1 MTAPYLQ
8 AEGVEVS
15 FGGLRALNDCSF
27 TVGQGRITCL
37 VGPNGAGKTTIFNVI
52 TGFLRPNAGH
62 VAFKGQSLD
71 GWKPQAIVAAGIA
84 RTFQNLRL
92 FGDLSVLENVLIG
105 MHNHIGLPATSLLF
119 DWRRSS
125 RRMREMEERAR
136 ELLTRLKLIHLSGEH
151 AAGLPYGLA
160 RRLEIARAL
169 ASEPSLL
176 LLDEPAAGLNPA
188 ETANLS
194 DFLMEIRDTLGI
206 TILVVEHD
214 MSLVM
219 KVSDSLTVLNY
230 GHKIAEGAPCDV
242 RNEPQV
248 IEAYLGQGVVC

>member
-1 MTAPYLQ
+1 MSLHIKDVTKR
-8 AEGVEVS
+8 
-15 FGGLRALNDCSF
+15 FGGVVAIDCLSF
-27 TVGQGRITCL
+27 TVEKGTIHGLI
-37 VGPNGAGKTTIFNVI
+37 GPNGSGKTTVFNVV
-52 TGFLRPNAGH
+52 TGFYP
-62 VAFKGQSLD
+62 VD
-71 GWKPQAIVAAGIA
+71 GGAIYYGDREITNLATWRISQAGIA

>member
-1 MTAPYLQ
+1 MSLHIKDVTKR
-8 AEGVEVS
+8 
-15 FGGLRALNDCSF
+15 FGGVVAIDCLSF
-27 TVGQGRITCL
+27 TVEKGTIHGLI
-37 VGPNGAGKTTIFNVI
+37 GPNGSGKTTVFNVV
-52 TGFLRPNAGH
+52 TGFYP
-62 VAFKGQSLD
+62 VD
-71 GWKPQAIVAAGIA
+71 GGTIFYGDREITNLATWRISQAGIA

-105 MHNHIGLPATSLLF
+105 MHNHIGLSTTSLLF

-125 RRMREMEERAR
+125 RRMGEMEERAR